1 VWLCLLCLVFL
12 WLLNL
17 LLLVGRSSAF
27 KDVELLV
34 LRREVAVLWRVT
46 SRPCLDWVDR
56 AILAALVSRFLAD
69 AGGGIAWLHRASSWA
84 GIPRVVARNGP
95 IHIASDAYPS
105 LTP

>member
-1 VWLCLLCLVFL
+1 LCLLCLVFL

-69 AGGGIAWLHRASSWA
+69 AAGGYRVVAPGIILGWR
-84 GIPRVVARNGP
+84 PRVVARNGP